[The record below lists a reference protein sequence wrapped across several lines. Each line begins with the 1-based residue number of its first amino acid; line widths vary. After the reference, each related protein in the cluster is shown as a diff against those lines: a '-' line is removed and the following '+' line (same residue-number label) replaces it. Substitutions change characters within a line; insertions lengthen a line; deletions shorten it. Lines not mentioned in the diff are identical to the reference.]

1 MSKGKIVSAAIEGFK
16 QKLHMIC
23 QNCDNVFDSVDEK
36 NFSKLSHLLMEAAQ
50 AAGKAGLIQYLRE
63 NDKECSSIK
72 KEHRK
77 YRYKGTSLKELLTLF
92 GKIPIERAMYCDEKV
107 SGEYY
112 FPLDAALGLEK
123 DDFATFET
131 REMILFASALAVPSE
146 VEQLFRKSSLCNPSR
161 TAIQNIIN
169 RDGSRMED
177 LRQKLFDKVYSEPK
191 IPEMTDALVVSL
203 DGVNVLL
210 REAGL
215 KKGRKPIRPTDK
227 QPARLS
233 STSYHNAMV
242 GSVSLYSADSDGKP
256 ERLTSRYNA
265 RMPEE
270 KSTEFKSDFER
281 IVKITVD
288 ELDPKIPRVL
298 LTDGHLMIKGF
309 AAKSE
314 LLKPFEK
321 LLDFYHATEHLSK
334 AADAIFG
341 EKTDLSRAYFIKW
354 RDRLKADHSG
364 PTAILRSL
372 EGYSK
377 RLRLPKKR
385 KGELKTEIVFFKKN
399 HKLMRYAEF
408 KKRGLPIGSGP
419 IEAAAKSIIRQRMCR
434 SGMSWSREKGQYV
447 VTVRAFVKSELWDCA
462 WEHYKKLKKAA

>member
-1 MSKGKIVSAAIEGFK
+1 MSKGKIISAAIDGFK
-16 QKLHMIC
+16 QKLIQIC
-23 QNCDNVFDSVDEK
+23 RNCDTMLDNVDEI
-36 NFSKLSHLLMEAAQ
+36 NFSHLTRALMEAARE
-50 AAGKAGLIQYLRE
+50 AGKAGLKQFLIE
-63 NDKECSSIK
+63 NDIVDSVIVKDNHIL
-72 KEHRK
+72 
-77 YRYKGTSLKELLTLF
+77 RYKGTSTNELLTLF
-92 GKIPIERAMYCDEKV
+92 GKITYDRAMYYDEKDG
-107 SGEYY
+107 GEYY
-112 FPLDAALGLEK
+112 FPLDAALGLKK
-123 DDFATFET
+123 DDFATLET
-131 REMILFASALAVPSE
+131 REMILFASSLAVPGE
-146 VEQLFRKSSLCNPSR
+146 VEQLLNKSSLCNPSR

-169 RDGSRMED
+169 RDGSAMENI
-177 LRQKLFDKVYSEPK
+177 RQELAEKVHREPAIAEK
-191 IPEMTDALVVSL
+191 TDALVVSL

-215 KKGRKPIRPTDK
+215 KKGRKPLRPTDN
-227 QPARLS
+227 QSAGLS

-242 GSVSLYSADSDGKP
+242 GSVSLYGTDPDGKP
-256 ERLTSRYNA
+256 ERLSSVYTA

-281 IVKITVD
+281 IVKITED
-288 ELDPKIPRVL
+288 KLHSKIPRVL

-341 EKTDLSRAYFIKW
+341 EKTDLSKVYFTKW
-354 RDRLKADHSG
+354 RQRLKTDDAAPIG
-364 PTAILRSL
+364 ILRSL
-372 EGYSK
+372 EGYGK
-377 RLRLPKKR
+377 RIRLSKKR

-408 KKRGLPIGSGP
+408 IQRGLPIGSGP
-419 IEAAAKSIIRQRMCR
+419 IEAAAKTIIRQRMCR

-447 VTVRAFVKSELWDCA
+447 VTIRAFVKSGLWDIA
-462 WEHYKKLKKAA
+462 WKHYKELKKVA